1 MVTYEDTYQDFLR
14 YRAKLGLEPISFE
27 DWMHK
32 REEPVKTPAQKVKEF
47 LDSQVHA
54 RAGAV

>member
-1 MVTYEDTYQDFLR
+1 MVTYEQTYQSFLK
-14 YRAKLGLEPISFE
+14 YRAMIGLPPISFE

-32 REEPVKTPAQKVKEF
+32 REEPIRTPAQKVKEF

-54 RAGAV
+54 

>member
-1 MVTYEDTYQDFLR
+1 MVTYEETYKSFLK
-14 YRAKLGLEPISFE
+14 YRALIGLAPISFE

-32 REEPVKTPAQKVKEF
+32 REEPVKSPAQKTKDF

>member
-1 MVTYEDTYQDFLR
+1 MVTYEETYQSFIK
-14 YRAKLGLEPISFE
+14 YRAVIGLPAISFE

-32 REEPVKTPAQKVKEF
+32 REDAGTPKTQTKEF
-47 LDSQVHA
+47 LDTQVHA